1 LGRKR
6 LKEIP
11 GMRNNPQKDKE
22 QEKVKKA
29 HKNFALAAKK
39 RDFVGVWR
47 RKQRTGP
54 FIVTVGSPSEW

>member
-1 LGRKR
+1 LKRKG

-39 RDFVGVWR
+39 RDCVGY
-47 RKQRTGP
+47 G
-54 FIVTVGSPSEW
+54 GESSELGLL